1 MTNTVIYVVVAAS
14 IILVF
19 LTFSNGSN
27 GTETDVTTV
36 VKMAKEG
43 LLNEIQIDGDN
54 LIVTT
59 NTDPIQTF
67 VSRKES
73 GTSIVELLQEAG
85 VSDVKV
91 WAKRSSPL
99 SNFFGILINFLPLIF
114 FGALLLF
121 MMRQAQGSNNQT
133 MSFGRSRARMF
144 VGNKPSITFADVAGV
159 EEAKTELQEVVE
171 FLRYPERFL
180 SLGARIPR
188 GVLLVGP
195 PGTGKTL
202 LARAVAGEA
211 GVPFF
216 AISGSEFVE
225 MFVGVGAARV
235 RDLFDQAKR
244 NAPCIIFVDEIDA
257 VGRHRGAGLGGG
269 HDEREQTLNQILVE
283 IDGFDSSVNVI
294 VIAATNRP
302 DILDPALLRPGRFDR
317 RVVLDPP
324 DVAGRQAILKVHSQG
339 KPLDEDVN
347 LEVIAK
353 ETTGFTGAD
362 LANLV
367 NESAILA
374 AREHKKTITFKEF
387 GEAID
392 RVILGPERKSR
403 IISHREKEITA
414 YHEAGHALVGFILPH
429 ADPVQK
435 VSIVA
440 RGMAGGYTRS
450 VPPEDRHMLTKD
462 EFDDMI
468 AMAMGGRIAEELT
481 FGTITTGA
489 SNDLETATSIARN
502 MVTRYGMSKMLGP
515 RTYGKREELVFL
527 GREITEQ
534 RNYSEQV
541 AEQIDQEVHGIIQTA
556 YDKATEVLTTHK
568 AKLIQIARHLM
579 AHETVEG
586 EQLQQLFKSESP
598 PIEAEPTETIET
610 GPATT
615 EN

>member
-211 GVPFF
+211 VDPFF
-216 AISGSEFVE
+216 AISGS
-225 MFVGVGAARV
+225 
-235 RDLFDQAKR
+235 
-244 NAPCIIFVDEIDA
+244 
-257 VGRHRGAGLGGG
+257 
-269 HDEREQTLNQILVE
+269 
-283 IDGFDSSVNVI
+283 
-294 VIAATNRP
+294 
-302 DILDPALLRPGRFDR
+302 
-317 RVVLDPP
+317 
-324 DVAGRQAILKVHSQG
+324 
-339 KPLDEDVN
+339 
-347 LEVIAK
+347 
-353 ETTGFTGAD
+353 
-362 LANLV
+362 
-367 NESAILA
+367 
-374 AREHKKTITFKEF
+374 
-387 GEAID
+387 
-392 RVILGPERKSR
+392 
-403 IISHREKEITA
+403 
-414 YHEAGHALVGFILPH
+414 
-429 ADPVQK
+429 
-435 VSIVA
+435 
-440 RGMAGGYTRS
+440 
-450 VPPEDRHMLTKD
+450 
-462 EFDDMI
+462 
-468 AMAMGGRIAEELT
+468 
-481 FGTITTGA
+481 
-489 SNDLETATSIARN
+489 
-502 MVTRYGMSKMLGP
+502 
-515 RTYGKREELVFL
+515 
-527 GREITEQ
+527 
-534 RNYSEQV
+534 
-541 AEQIDQEVHGIIQTA
+541 
-556 YDKATEVLTTHK
+556 
-568 AKLIQIARHLM
+568 
-579 AHETVEG
+579 
-586 EQLQQLFKSESP
+586 
-598 PIEAEPTETIET
+598 
-610 GPATT
+610 
-615 EN
+615 